1 MLGELLLLAT
11 LAAEADSL
19 WYSGRDGELEV
30 NPPKLVDPRINVDG
44 ILDEKRE
51 NVAVSK
57 LNQNDASLA
66 KMTFEPTQTIQR
78 FYMLLF

>member
-44 ILDEKRE
+44 ILDEKE
-51 NVAVSK
+51 CQF
-57 LNQNDASLA
+57 LYQNDNQFVF
-66 KMTFEPTQTIQR
+66 KVVR
-78 FYMLLF
+78 